1 MTTGYPYGY
10 YPPPPPQQPA
20 PPPRRGR
27 DLRALASGFAAGA
40 LAAAVAFGGFAAIDA
55 SGPASVAGTGSIA
68 QAPTLPTTPGPG
80 SLFPSGNSGS
90 ASAGSVPATAQQQV
104 GIVTVVSVL
113 KYQNAESAGT
123 GMILTSDGEVLTNN
137 HVVDGATKIVVTVES
152 TGRQYVAKVVGTAPT
167 RDVAVLKLLNATGM
181 QTAELAGSSA
191 DLSVGDTVVGVGNA
205 GGTGRLT
212 AAQGKVTALN
222 QTITASDESGSSSER
237 LHGLIET
244 DADIISGDSGG
255 PLYDDQGQIVG
266 MDTAANAT
274 GTSDS
279 AYAIPVEDAMG
290 VVHQIESGVE
300 TSSIHIGLPGFLG
313 IGLEPKSTRVQ
324 SLLPGGPAA
333 SAGIRPGSTIT
344 SVDGT
349 VVHTATQLHNLLSAK
364 GPGASVVVK
373 WTAANKRARAATV
386 TLATGPAD

>member
-10 YPPPPPQQPA
+10 YPPPPQPT

-40 LAAAVAFGGFAAIDA
+40 LAAGLAFGGFAAIHA
-55 SGPASVAGTGSIA
+55 AAPASVAGTGSVA
-68 QAPTLPTTPGPG
+68 QAPTLPTIPGPG
-80 SLFPSGNSGS
+80 SLFPSGNSG
-90 ASAGSVPATAQQQV
+90 ATSAGSVPATAQQQLGV
-104 GIVTVVSVL
+104 VTVVSVL
-113 KYQNAESAGT
+113 KYEKAESAGT

-152 TGRQYVAKVVGTAPT
+152 TGRQYIAKVVGTAPT
-167 RDVAVLKLLNATGM
+167 RDVALLKLQSATGL
-181 QTAELAGSSA
+181 QTAELAGSSSG
-191 DLSVGDTVVGVGNA
+191 LSVGDTVTGVGNA

-212 AAQGKVTALN
+212 AAQGKVTALG

-237 LHGLIET
+237 LHGLIENN
-244 DADIISGDSGG
+244 ADIISGDSGG

-274 GTSDS
+274 GRSDS
-279 AYAIPVEDAMG
+279 AYAIPVEDAMS

-313 IGLEPKSTRVQ
+313 IDTTSATGGVGVQ
-324 SLLPGGPAA
+324 RLLSGGPAA
-333 SAGIRPGSTIT
+333 SAGIRPGSVIT

-349 VVHTATQLHNLLSAK
+349 TVRSATQLHNLLSAK

-373 WTAANKRARAATV
+373 WDAANGRARAATV